1 MHWSEFL
8 HSVASDE
15 KCLGN
20 SRASKTHG
28 PPICKNRPVPML
40 IAQPNRP
47 QSKAPKKPMDF
58 NSNSLL
64 QWGSQECLAVM
75 DMYSC
80 DSRYSLGNLEG
91 TAIPSEPDFGL
102 SWSPSCVVAA
112 GNEAANL
119 TGKPEKLKKLQ
130 LFTLVATSNKGDP
143 TEKKTSPSIG
153 AAEKTP
159 WSLVLKQDLCIC
171 AGKEA
176 LGNMQNIAKHCL
188 THL

>member
-1 MHWSEFL
+1 
-8 HSVASDE
+8 
-15 KCLGN
+15 
-20 SRASKTHG
+20 
-28 PPICKNRPVPML
+28 ML

-80 DSRYSLGNLEG
+80 GSRYSLGNLEG

-112 GNEAANL
+112 EAANL
-119 TGKPEKLKKLQ
+119 TGKP
-130 LFTLVATSNKGDP
+130 
-143 TEKKTSPSIG
+143 SIG
-153 AAEKTP
+153 AAAEKTP

-176 LGNMQNIAKHCL
+176 LGNMHMQNIAKHCL

>member
-1 MHWSEFL
+1 MSAWMVMASIGVNFWMITATRSECIYSSYSKNVNMMFNAL
-8 HSVASDE
+8 ISIQSHLI

-20 SRASKTHG
+20 SPASKTHG

-112 GNEAANL
+112 EWG
-119 TGKPEKLKKLQ
+119 
-130 LFTLVATSNKGDP
+130 S
-143 TEKKTSPSIG
+143 
-153 AAEKTP
+153 
-159 WSLVLKQDLCIC
+159 
-171 AGKEA
+171 
-176 LGNMQNIAKHCL
+176 
-188 THL
+188 